1 MTESAQS
8 FRSAFH
14 GFNRED
20 VVRFLE
26 TTVAKHGAQVHE
38 LEDEIKRLEGELEQA
53 RQKEDPKMPEE
64 LEALRQENEEL
75 KKQVEELE
83 NQLTAPQPEP
93 QQDKQ
98 WEAEELAAYRRAENV
113 ERQAR
118 TRAAHLSEK
127 IDALMEELTSRL
139 EGNGLQIDAATESM
153 GKALEELQTALDGA
167 KNILASGIETLHKL
181 EQEEK

>member
-1 MTESAQS
+1 MTDSAQS

-26 TTVAKHGAQVHE
+26 TTVAKHGAQVRE

-53 RQKEDPKMPEE
+53 RQKENPQMPEE
-64 LEALRQENEEL
+64 LEALRKENDAL

-83 NQLTAPQPEP
+83 NQLTDPEPEP
-93 QQDKQ
+93 QQDQQ

-118 TRAAHLSEK
+118 TRAAHLNEK
-127 IDALMEELTSRL
+127 INALMEELTNRL
-139 EGNGLQIDAATESM
+139 EGSGLAIDAATESM

-167 KNILASGIETLHKL
+167 KNILSSGVETLHSL